1 MVPKPFTIITS
12 VLAALF
18 LAESAYCAEFT
29 LVTGVDPLLMPG
41 SARTVV
47 PQPGPGF
54 PGTFTDGDRLAGTSE
69 TEAPATFDGLGVP
82 LFTPNEFGAL
92 SFAFRRGS
100 VPIPQSSNQV
110 PILGIDFLGGPLV
123 DLDGDLGN
131 SSRSLVPVTGQSAV
145 VIPNSR
151 STIDL
156 IISFDNLAVDLWSVD
171 ISGNNGGGSGIG
183 PDIATT
189 INVLAG
195 TSSDGLPGSPINPS
209 VDTRLGDLIPFSGNG
224 SLAGVFRID
233 NLGYEIWQDSIDP
246 ASSSAA
252 QLGSFQFL
260 GSFRGWL
267 VLRDPNTGQFPT
279 LAGQGLGSTR
289 WPEVA
294 TALVGQTFNTAN
306 GLVGGSASIDDGAA
320 EDVFS
325 STGNGGLSLSD
336 SGGDL
341 GAYFDTVVIPALN
354 SGTNSFVY
362 LESAGV
368 GINNS
373 FDPVFRDSTG
383 YDIVLVAEST
393 CFGPNNVCD
402 RPVPAANQWGILMLA
417 LVLLATATMVIARS
431 RRDSPSP
438 TN

>member
-1 MVPKPFTIITS
+1 MTHKSLSIAMFVITALCFTGNARS
-12 VLAALF
+12 
-18 LAESAYCAEFT
+18 AEFT

-41 SARTVV
+41 SSRTVV

-69 TEAPATFDGLGVP
+69 TEAPATYDGDGVP

-92 SFAFRRGS
+92 SFALRRGS
-100 VPIPQSSNQV
+100 VPIPQSSNRV

-145 VIPNSR
+145 VIPNSA

-156 IISFDNLAVDLWSVD
+156 IVNFDDLAVDLWSVD
-171 ISGNNGGGSGIG
+171 IGGNNGGGSGIG
-183 PDIATT
+183 PNIATT

-195 TSSDGLPGSPINPS
+195 TSADGQPGSPINPG
-209 VDTRLGDLIPFSGNG
+209 VDTRLGDLVPFSGSG
-224 SLAGVFRID
+224 SLTGVFRVD

-246 ASSSAA
+246 TSSSAA

-289 WPEVA
+289 WPNVD

-306 GLVGGSASIDDGAA
+306 GLVGGSATIDDGPA

-325 STGNGGLSLSD
+325 STGNGGLSLTD
-336 SGGDL
+336 AGGDI
-341 GAYFDTVVIPALN
+341 GAYFDTVVIPALKP
-354 SGTNSFVY
+354 GTNSFVY
-362 LESAGV
+362 LESAGA

-383 YDIVLVAEST
+383 YDIVLVAESA

-402 RPVPAANQWGILMLA
+402 RPVPSANQWGTLMFS
-417 LVLLATATMVIARS
+417 LVLMAAATTVIAR
-431 RRDSPSP
+431 RRQASPSV
-438 TN
+438 TD